1 MMPQS
6 PSKWAPWYFTQFSQL
21 PSAALLYFPESH
33 QQSEISSLSKVIW
46 VLGKARSHRTPNLGC
61 RGAESPGWL
70 DVSPKNSAGDV
81 MHERARCCD
90 EPANH
95 PLPTAVAFWIIWIVS
110 SEKCSRLMQ
119 IVWRSVALHI
129 SHFECDSHTV
139 RMLTQQHL
147 PPPLTSTVK
156 LSLFTHVHSS
166 PLSLAA
172 RWHRCCINC
181 SCYISNGWALLG
193 QTLSVRNPVP
203 HFFNGCGFN

>member
-1 MMPQS
+1 MVFPASLPQFKTLCDPLLES
-6 PSKWAPWYFTQFSQL
+6 PWAVTVIISW
-21 PSAALLYFPESH
+21 
-33 QQSEISSLSKVIW
+33 ISSMVWNLFPFKGDFSW
-46 VLGKARSHRTPNLGC
+46 GGKARSRSVLNLGC
-61 RGAESPGWL
+61 RGAESPGWFN
-70 DVSPKNSAGDV
+70 VSPKNSAGDV
-81 MHERARCCD
+81 MHEPARCCD

-119 IVWRSVALHI
+119 IVCRSVALHV

-172 RWHRCCINC
+172 SLHRCFANC
-181 SCYISNGWALLG
+181 SCYINNGWTFSI
-193 QTLSVRNPVP
+193 QT
-203 HFFNGCGFN
+203 FMYI